1 MDVTRRFEE
10 PDELIEFGGV
20 TDQLISIGG
29 LTVSRAVQP
38 PGWRWSTDFKP
49 LVGGERCRARHVG
62 LQLSG
67 RQAIERE
74 DGTTYEIGPGELY
87 DIAPG
92 HDGWTL
98 GDEPSVALEWAGM
111 RTWIGGARNRILA
124 SLVFT
129 DIVDSTGTAARLGDA
144 AWHEL
149 LEMHYHASDDV
160 IARFGGRR
168 VTTTGDG
175 VLAVFEAAVN
185 AVRAADAMLAA
196 AAEQDLLIRVGVHVG
211 EVELA
216 GDDVRGVTVHE
227 ASRVMATAGPNEV
240 LVSEAVAMLCR
251 SSPLTFEEAGEH
263 ELKGV
268 EGRWRLYRVAS
279 EEGVA

>member
-1 MDVTRRFEE
+1 
-10 PDELIEFGGV
+10 
-20 TDQLISIGG
+20 
-29 LTVSRAVQP
+29 
-38 PGWRWSTDFKP
+38 
-49 LVGGERCRARHVG
+49 
-62 LQLSG
+62 
-67 RQAIERE
+67 
-74 DGTTYEIGPGELY
+74 
-87 DIAPG
+87 
-92 HDGWTL
+92 
-98 GDEPSVALEWAGM
+98 
-111 RTWIGGARNRILA
+111 
-124 SLVFT
+124 
-129 DIVDSTGTAARLGDA
+129 
-144 AWHEL
+144 
-149 LEMHYHASDDV
+149 
-160 IARFGGRR
+160 
-168 VTTTGDG
+168 
-175 VLAVFEAAVN
+175 
-185 AVRAADAMLAA
+185 MLAA